1 MATPSSNSEVILW
14 TCYCGSRGV
23 RTNPNLFPETKTSP
37 TCGTAPVVLF
47 RTDGKETWENITP
60 KPGHKRRHIVNMKL
74 MKLMKLIKH
83 SNSFEWTIVSSVNV
97 FYGSFALCHFVS
109 VSSTNLSLPVPP
121 QPQQI
126 THKPKCTK
134 DIEGQ
139 PVGIFCAKI
148 GKQASAPA
156 RLANLRHF
164 LK

>member
-1 MATPSSNSEVILW
+1 
-14 TCYCGSRGV
+14 
-23 RTNPNLFPETKTSP
+23 
-37 TCGTAPVVLF
+37 
-47 RTDGKETWENITP
+47 
-60 KPGHKRRHIVNMKL
+60 VNMKL

-83 SNSFEWTIVSSVNV
+83 SNSFEWTIVSFVNV
-97 FYGSFALCHFVS
+97 FYGAFALCHFVS

-148 GKQASAPA
+148 GKASAPA